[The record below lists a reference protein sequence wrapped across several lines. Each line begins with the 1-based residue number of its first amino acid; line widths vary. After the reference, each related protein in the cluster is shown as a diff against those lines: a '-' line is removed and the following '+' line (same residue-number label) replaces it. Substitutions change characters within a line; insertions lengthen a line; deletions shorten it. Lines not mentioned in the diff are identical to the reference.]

1 MEEKQVLKVPK
12 TPLPWWAAGLLLGL
26 IQIMA
31 VALQDPLGVSTQFVI
46 LDSMA
51 IHKTAPE
58 YAQNH
63 ALISQEKYQ
72 KLGYGFW
79 LDAGLIIGAFSAAV
93 AVKRWKLQASTVWWK
108 TNRNGSVF
116 GRFFA
121 GFIGGLLILLGARM
135 ANGCTSGAFASGW
148 AQLSLNAVPFT
159 LGLFAF
165 GMLTAWLIYPK
176 TPEIEK

>member
-1 MEEKQVLKVPK
+1 MEENKVSK
-12 TPLPWWAAGLLLGL
+12 APLPWWAAGLALGL
-26 IQIMA
+26 IQILA
-31 VALQDPLGVSTQFVI
+31 VFVKGPLGVSTQFVI

-63 ALISQEKYQ
+63 PLLSQEKNR
-72 KLGYGFW
+72 KIGYGFW
-79 LDAGLIIGAFSAAV
+79 LDVGIVIGAFAAAV
-93 AVKRWKLQASTVWWK
+93 VVKRWRLRASTVWWK

-121 GFIGGLLILLGARM
+121 GFIGGILILLGSRLAH
-135 ANGCTSGAFASGW
+135 GCTSGAFASGW

-159 LGLFAF
+159 IAMFAF

-176 TPEIEK
+176 TPDIEP